1 MNVTECRS
9 KNRKF
14 HKESYFQMVS
24 AEQREYEGAFVCK
37 RIAENN
43 NIIANLQTEAML

>member
-1 MNVTECRS
+1 MI
-9 KNRKF
+9 
-14 HKESYFQMVS
+14 S

-43 NIIANLQTEAML
+43 NIIVGLQ